1 MIFVTT
7 SRKPVPELRTFGKD
21 LAFTLQGQY
30 YPRGK
35 AGLSEILD
43 PDALVIL
50 VFKRGRDF
58 IFQVY
63 REGGMV
69 DECTFS
75 SFSVGRREG
84 ALVRGIRT
92 GNQSLYE
99 SLGRYLDVLKTDAAS
114 STLEFD
120 GQQRRHYILSLKQ

>member
-7 SRKPVPELRTFGKD
+7 SRKPAPELRTFGKD
-21 LAFTLQGQY
+21 LAFTLGGQY

-50 VFKRGRDF
+50 VFKQGRDF
-58 IFQVY
+58 IFKVY
-63 REGGMV
+63 RQGDIV
-69 DECTFS
+69 ADCTIS
-75 SFSVGRREG
+75 SFSVGVREG
-84 ALVRGIRT
+84 DLVRGLRT
-92 GNQSLYE
+92 GNQTLYE
-99 SLGRYLDVLKTDAAS
+99 SLGRYLDVLKAEGAS

-120 GQQRRHYILSLKQ
+120 GPQRRRYILRLKQ